1 MVSIPLF
8 NIGEHEVNNVLY
20 NKRISKNDSAFCL
33 EATYFFW
40 AQYAKRNALSKVKE
54 RYIEAKINY
63 DLFLKYLTTAKDRH
77 EANKCNISNC
87 LEYMLYYFKN
97 IDNNKSE
104 LDSICVPCS
113 SEHPSGA
120 TIDCFNCTPDVFQAY
135 LNFRNSSDEL
145 LKIYNCR
152 PEYFFSE
159 IKVDHSYQYFDD
171 FDISSYLNEWLC
183 QITQRDNPDKV
194 YSDKYSLNCYDK
206 IEKRGIRTQFFPLL
220 NNPQINPYR
229 ILKEIKPD
237 KHIEENRIY
246 ICIDLG
252 VNGFSLK
259 KAQQELISIILKKK
273 MFYFLSDKK
282 LSKIQKSNKSIS
294 SKHYSETNDQYLINN
309 FRGDSIT
316 YRLIGLWLWDFIYI
330 NKASTYKAIDAF
342 PNWLDKKE
350 LTITFESEFLE
361 KAIKQTKRY
370 IKFFL

>member
-1 MVSIPLF
+1 M
-8 NIGEHEVNNVLY
+8 NNDLSN
-20 NKRISKNDSAFCL
+20 NKKISKNDSEFCL

-40 AQYAKRNALSKVKE
+40 AQYAKRNALSKEKA
-54 RYIEAKINY
+54 RYIAAKSNY
-63 DLFLKYLTTAKDRH
+63 DLFLKYLITANDRIKP
-77 EANKCNISNC
+77 NKCNICNC
-87 LEYMLYYFKN
+87 IEYILDYFQNTAFKKN
-97 IDNNKSE
+97 G
-104 LDSICVPCS
+104 LDSFCVPCN
-113 SEHPSGA
+113 SEHPFGG

-135 LNFRNSSDEL
+135 LNYKNSSDEL
-145 LKIYNCR
+145 LKVYNCR

-159 IKVDHSYQYFDD
+159 IKVEHSDQYFDD
-171 FDISSYLNEWLC
+171 FDISAYLNEWLC
-183 QITQRDNPDKV
+183 QISDRNNPDKI
-194 YSDKYSLNCYDK
+194 YSDKYSLDCYDK
-206 IEKRGIRTQFFPLL
+206 QNKMGIRTQFFPLL

-316 YRLIGLWLWDFIYI
+316 YRLIGLWLWDFRYI
-330 NKASTYKAIDAF
+330 NKASKYEVIDAF
-342 PNWLDKKE
+342 LNWLVKKKH
-350 LTITFESEFLE
+350 TITFDSDFLNTS
-361 KAIKQTKRY
+361 IKKTKRC
-370 IKFFL
+370 INSFL